1 MVDREAKVT
10 HFNNLGVKYIMYQ
23 RIRFSKES
31 SIQKSGMS
39 SYNAEMPESFVTAAL
54 ILDSDKLNGMSVSE
68 ISQLF
73 PYSEAMKMMWLEIS
87 AKFDS
92 FDAALN
98 ADFTAKKSIRVNID
112 HSK

>member
-1 MVDREAKVT
+1 
-10 HFNNLGVKYIMYQ
+10 
-23 RIRFSKES
+23 
-31 SIQKSGMS
+31 MS

-54 ILDSDKLNGMSVSE
+54 ILDSDKLNDMTVSE

-73 PYSEAMKMMWLEIS
+73 PYSEAMKMVFLEIS

-98 ADFTAKKSIRVNID
+98 ADFAAKKSIRVNID
-112 HSK
+112 HST

>member
-1 MVDREAKVT
+1 
-10 HFNNLGVKYIMYQ
+10 MYQ

-31 SIQKSGMS
+31 SIQKAGIN
-39 SYNAEMPESFVTAAL
+39 SYHAEMPESSVTAAL
-54 ILDSDKLNGMSVSE
+54 ILDSDKLDKMSVSE

-73 PYSEAMKMMWLEIS
+73 PYSESMKMMFLEIS

-92 FDAALN
+92 FDEAFN
-98 ADFTAKKSIRVNID
+98 ADFAAKKSIRVNID

>member
-1 MVDREAKVT
+1 
-10 HFNNLGVKYIMYQ
+10 MYQ

-31 SIQKSGMS
+31 SIQKAGMS

-54 ILDSDKLNGMSVSE
+54 ILDSDKLNDMSVSE

-73 PYSEAMKMMWLEIS
+73 PYSESMKMMFLEIS

-98 ADFTAKKSIRVNID
+98 TDFAATKVIRVNID

>member
-1 MVDREAKVT
+1 
-10 HFNNLGVKYIMYQ
+10 MYQ

-31 SIQKSGMS
+31 SIQKAGMS
-39 SYNAEMPESFVTAAL
+39 SYHAEMPESFVTAAL
-54 ILDSDKLNGMSVSE
+54 ILDSDKLDSMSVSE

-73 PYSEAMKMMWLEIS
+73 PYSESMKMIFLEIS

-92 FDAALN
+92 FDDAFN
-98 ADFTAKKSIRVNID
+98 AGFAAKKSIRVNID